1 VRRPVAV
8 LTGPARAAL
17 SGVSTHLN
25 LLLDSELSETYDLIH
40 FEVGREG
47 RNEGPLA
54 RALRLLASPFQL
66 ARLLLTRRAAIVHVN
81 TALTLRAYWRD
92 LIYMIVARLCRSRVL
107 YQIHGGSEPRQFCRG
122 QPLAEAFVRATLRL
136 ADAIAVLSAGD
147 CSKFRRFGVTPR
159 VLAVPNGI
167 DCRSYRLM
175 THEQPVSGRALRL
188 LFLGRVVREKGLY
201 ELLAALELA
210 RSQGIHTELIVAGDG
225 PEVGRLHASAA
236 ARGLEVKFAGPVHG
250 TGKIEL
256 LRWADVQVLPSY
268 AEGLPYALLEGMA
281 AGVPAI
287 ATRVGAIPDVVT
299 DGVNG
304 LLVAPRE
311 PQALAAA
318 ICRLS
323 VDRTALARMSEASR
337 ATVAGSF
344 SIDRLAAQLRGVY
357 ESLCAPGRH
366 AFGHAPAVE
375 QRALLTVL
383 RWRINRLR
391 CMTPGEVPYRIAR
404 AIAARLEP
412 LATWRARVPPADRGP
427 AARRWVHVPEE
438 LGVAA
443 YVAAA
448 DRVAAGTLDVFAL
461 SYRSGRG
468 APRWNRDPRTGV
480 EAPLSWGKRLDYRDR
495 RCVGDIKY
503 LWEINRHLHLVT
515 LAQGYALTRDPK
527 YLEMFGAHLRSWL
540 DACPFGRGP
549 NWCSSLECAIRL
561 INWSIAWQLLG
572 GNGAVLFAGS
582 DGARLRQRWLESV
595 YQHARFIHGYFS
607 RYSSANN
614 HLIGEAAGLYI
625 AGVTW
630 PCWPKVRRWRSA
642 ARQILLR
649 EALRQNSPDGVNLEQ
664 AVCYQQ
670 FVLDF
675 LLLALLAGDSA
686 GERFPEAYRQRLAA
700 SLRFLAAIMDAGGN
714 VPMIGDADDGAV
726 TRLAQGPGFCP
737 YRSLLASGA
746 VLFGDAAL
754 KRKAGELD
762 DKTRWL
768 FGAHAQQVFGQL
780 GVAPEPLPVPRA
792 FAGGGYYILGCNLE
806 RRDEIRV
813 VADLG
818 PLGYGGIAAHG
829 HADALAFTLSIGG
842 LEFLIDPGTYL
853 YHGGGPW
860 RAYFRGTA
868 AHNTIRIDR
877 RDQSEQG
884 GDFMWLH
891 KAAAHCQ
898 AAHFTEAV
906 ETLDGWHD
914 GYQRLRDPVRHRRR
928 LMLEKPARRLVIE
941 DRLEM
946 AGEHEVEV
954 LFHCAAECRV
964 EPTASGYVIRRG
976 SWALELQLPAD
987 PAGTARLYCGSIDP
1001 ICGWVSRSYDHRQP
1015 SPTIVWRARLAGP
1028 ARLRTE
1034 LMCHPDYRGD
1044 AQGQHPHW

>member
-1 VRRPVAV
+1 MSRPVAV
-8 LTGPARAAL
+8 LTGPRLAAL

-25 LLLDSELSETYDLIH
+25 LLLDSELAEAYDLIH

-47 RNEGPLA
+47 RNEGRLA

-66 ARLLLTRRAAIVHVN
+66 ARLLLSRRAAIVHVN
-81 TALTLRAYWRD
+81 TAFTLRAYWRD

-107 YQIHGGSEPRQFCRG
+107 YQVHGGSEPQQFCRG

-167 DCRSYRLM
+167 DCRSYQLL
-175 THEQPVSGRALRL
+175 THEQSAPGRPLRL
-188 LFLGRVVREKGLY
+188 LYLGRLVREKGLH

-210 RSQGIHTELIVAGDG
+210 RREGAAAELIVAGDG
-225 PEVGRLHASAA
+225 PELGSLQASAA
-236 ARGLEVKFAGPVHG
+236 ARGLEVTFAGPVHG
-250 TGKIEL
+250 TSKIAL
-256 LRWADVQVLPSY
+256 LRWADAQVLPSY

-311 PQALAAA
+311 PQAIAAA
-318 ICRLS
+318 ICRLAG
-323 VDRTALARMSEASR
+323 DRASLARMSEASR
-337 ATVAGSF
+337 TTVAGSF
-344 SIDRLAAQLRGVY
+344 SINRLAAQLRGVY
-357 ESLCAPGRH
+357 ASLGGPARHTVRQASAAVRRAP
-366 AFGHAPAVE
+366 
-375 QRALLTVL
+375 LTAL

-391 CMTPGEVPYRIAR
+391 CMTPAEVPYRIAR
-404 AIAARLEP
+404 AIAAQLEP
-412 LATWRARVPPADRGP
+412 LASWRARVPPADRPP
-427 AARRWVHVPEE
+427 ATRRWVHVPEG
-438 LGVAA
+438 LKAA
-443 YVAAA
+443 SYVAAA
-448 DRVAAGTLDVFAL
+448 DRIAAGTFDVFAL
-461 SYRSGRG
+461 SFRSGPG
-468 APRWNRDPRTGV
+468 TPHWNRDPRTGA
-480 EAPLSWGKRLDYRDR
+480 EAPLTWGKRLNYRDR

-527 YLEMFGAHLRSWL
+527 YLEVFGLHLRSWL

-549 NWCSSLECAIRL
+549 NWCSSLEAAIRL

-572 GNGAVLFAGS
+572 GAGAVLFAGS
-582 DGARLRQRWLESV
+582 EGARLRQRWLDSV
-595 YQHARFIHGYFS
+595 YQHARFVQGYFS
-607 RYSSANN
+607 RHSSANN

-630 PCWPKVRRWRSA
+630 PCWPRLRRWRSS
-642 ARQILLR
+642 ARQILLH
-649 EALRQNSPDGVNLEQ
+649 EALLQNSPDGVNLEQ

-675 LLLALLAGDSA
+675 LLLALLAGDSV
-686 GERFPEAYRQRLAA
+686 GERFPETYRQRLAA
-700 SLRFLAAIMDAGGN
+700 LLGFLAAIMDVGGN

-726 TRLAQGPGFCP
+726 TRLAPGRGFCP

-754 KRKAGELD
+754 KRKAGGLD

-768 FGAHAQQVFGQL
+768 FGAHAQQVFEQL
-780 GVAPEPLPVPRA
+780 VVAVDPLPQPRA
-792 FAGGGYYILGCNLE
+792 FADGGYYILGCNLE

-818 PLGYGGIAAHG
+818 PLGYGSIAAHG
-829 HADALAFTLSIGG
+829 HADALSFTLSIGG

-868 AHNTIRIDR
+868 AHNTIRIDG
-877 RDQSEQG
+877 RDQSEPG

-891 KAAAHCQ
+891 KAAAHCH
-898 AAHFTEAV
+898 AAHFTQAV
-906 ETLDGWHD
+906 ETLDGSHD
-914 GYQRLRDPVRHRRR
+914 GYLRLRDPVRHRRR
-928 LMLEKPARRLVIE
+928 LILEKAARRLVIE
-941 DRLEM
+941 DCLEM

-954 LFHCAAECRV
+954 LFHCAAECSV
-964 EPTASGYVIRRG
+964 ESIASGYVIRRG
-976 SWALELQLPAD
+976 IWTLELQLPRY
-987 PAGTARLYCGSIDP
+987 PAGAARLYCGSIDP
-1001 ICGWVSRSYDHRQP
+1001 VCGWVSRSYDHRQP
-1015 SPTIVWRARLAGP
+1015 APTIVWRARLAGP

-1044 AQGQHPHW
+1044 IRGNSRTG